1 MTTETMLEKKEEV
14 HHEKHDGKKEEHKH
28 DEHSHA
34 HVEHKHEEV
43 KTETK
48 GQESKTLPA
57 SPEDS
62 QSKEKKIEKKHA
74 PKKTEAIINGLNLS
88 MSTKKA
94 MGICRFIRGKTITN
108 AIADLGEV
116 VHGGRVIPMK
126 GEYAHQKGKGISSGK
141 FPVKAAGIFITLL
154 KGLAGN
160 ANVAGLEEPVI
171 FEAVANLA
179 PRPFGKF
186 GAIRRKRTH
195 VKIVAKNKVK
205 KEKKK

>member
-1 MTTETMLEKKEEV
+1 MTTETMLER
-14 HHEKHDGKKEEHKH
+14 KEEHKH

-34 HVEHKHEEV
+34 HPHEHKHEEV
-43 KTETK
+43 KGEEIKTETK

-57 SPEDS
+57 SSEDV
-62 QSKEKKIEKKHA
+62 QSKEKKVGKKHA
-74 PKKTEAIINGLNLS
+74 PKKTEAVINGLSLS

-94 MGICRFIRGKTITN
+94 MGICKFIKGKTITK

-116 VHGGRVIPMK
+116 VHGGRVVPMK

-179 PRPFGKF
+179 PRPFGRF
-186 GAIRRKRTH
+186 GAIRKKRTH
-195 VKIVAKNKVK
+195 VKIVAINKKMKAK
-205 KEKKK
+205 KENEK